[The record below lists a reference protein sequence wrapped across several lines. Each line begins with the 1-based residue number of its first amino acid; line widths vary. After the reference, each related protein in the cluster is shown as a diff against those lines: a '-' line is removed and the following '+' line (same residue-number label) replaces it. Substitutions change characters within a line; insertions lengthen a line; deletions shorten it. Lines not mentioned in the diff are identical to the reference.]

1 MNKALMVLAA
11 LALAGCA
18 TEPAAT
24 ARKSDKPAIVFV
36 CAHPDDTEGFAGTAF
51 LLRDKYDIHI
61 VDLTTGEYG
70 LGEKGWKDGSTAKIR
85 RAEEERACAFL
96 GATPH
101 FLGEVD
107 APGECHASKRATDRL
122 IAIMEELRPVALFT
136 HWPLD
141 THSDH
146 IMTFAAVH
154 KAVNLMGGATPEI
167 YYMEEPHQSKN
178 FQPDHYVYINHVR
191 EKKNEIIRCYECQ
204 NRNDGLVRRKMQQSA
219 ERGRDVWTPAHH
231 CEAYA
236 SFNNRAYGRPP
247 YGTVPKVFA
256 DMDEKPGETK
266 KEGK

>member
-141 THSDH
+141 THPDH
-146 IMTFAAVH
+146 VQAAAVAAQARASARFKPH
-154 KAVNLMGGATPEI
+154 GFQ
-167 YYMEEPHQSKN
+167 YY
-178 FQPDHYVYINHVR
+178 F
-191 EKKNEIIRCYECQ
+191 YE
-204 NRNDGLVRRKMQQSA
+204 V
-219 ERGRDVWTPAHH
+219 V
-231 CEAYA
+231 
-236 SFNNRAYGRPP
+236 
-247 YGTVPKVFA
+247 
-256 DMDEKPGETK
+256 PGETQQFPPLYSIDITSTIDRKLEMLRMYACQNENDELAKEK
-266 KEGK
+266 KEQAARRGAERRPSVPYAEVFTTINGKPCKLGLLHALPEAALVR